1 MKRKHLS
8 EIVRKIIQEK
18 NLDKMP
24 VKLSQFAA
32 SPDQT
37 KKLTIAG
44 TKDGNADDDKIGVT
58 PNPAVAPVTK
68 LKPSQ
73 TSMNIPKAMGMALS
87 MLSGQMGSDGPI
99 ADPMTAGGDLGAFIS
114 NDNFIMDGHHRWI
127 ATGMVDPSKSVGGYS
142 VAMPGTDLIKILNAI
157 TVGRLGINKGKE
169 GTGGFEQ
176 FQTGPIKEELQ
187 NLLAKGG
194 YKVDAEGVQK
204 ILEYFTGVEGEAA
217 LDAAVGKFVANLGKL
232 DFSLPDQAPKRPDM
246 PVIDDE
252 WAKLP
257 KGGAAKLAIGALE
270 QGEVD
275 WNDPP
280 AGEEEPGEEEEEEE
294 KKSRVANRRESLYR
308 RWTKLI
314 K

>member
-18 NLDKMP
+18 NLDNMP
-24 VKLSQFAA
+24 VKLSKFAA

-37 KKLTIAG
+37 KKLASAG
-44 TKDGNADDDKIGVT
+44 TKDGNADDDKIGVI
-58 PNPAVAPVTK
+58 PNPAVASVTK

-87 MLSGQMGSDGPI
+87 MISGKMGSDGPI

-127 ATGMVDPSKSVGGYS
+127 ATGMVDPTKSVGGYS
-142 VAMPGTDLIKILNAI
+142 VAMPGTELIKILNAI
-157 TVGRLGINKGKE
+157 TVGRLGINKGKP

-176 FQTGPIKEELQ
+176 FRTAPIKKELQ
-187 NLLAKGG
+187 SLLAKGG

-204 ILEYFTGVEGEAA
+204 ILEYFTGIEGSGA
-217 LDAAVGKFVANLGKL
+217 LDAAVNKFVTNLGEL
-232 DFSLPDQAPKRPDM
+232 NFELPQNAPKRPDM

-252 WAKLP
+252 WAGFTKDS
-257 KGGAAKLAIGALE
+257 GEAAKLAIGALE

-275 WNDPP
+275 WNDP
-280 AGEEEPGEEEEEEE
+280 AFADEEE
-294 KKSRVANRRESLYR
+294 KKQAANRRESLLH